1 MPYSTPKRVL
11 KTALAGFGALAL
23 MGTAL
28 SAIADEESTSLA
40 QVLKSI
46 DQSIAQAKKTRGP
59 GEPALWVMRDEDTTV
74 YIFGSVHI
82 LPANTK
88 WQSARVNK
96 AFDAADQVIFE
107 VDSADPN
114 AQANAQALVQQY
126 GLYSDGGSLT
136 KTLND
141 KDEAIVRAG
150 AEKIGFSMAQ
160 VDIMKPWLVS
170 LQMGLVQPTQ
180 AGYTPQEGVEVI
192 LLAKAQKA
200 GKTINY
206 LESADSQLRV
216 LSGASE
222 AQQIESLVILAQTI
236 ERGTEILDLV
246 VEEWR
251 DGDVKGIAALVSNS
265 ETAGTGTQYEDLIV
279 NRNRNWV
286 PQIEALL
293 DQPGTMFVAVGAGHL
308 AGPDSV
314 INMLKAKGHKVSGPQ

>member
-1 MPYSTPKRVL
+1 
-11 KTALAGFGALAL
+11 
-23 MGTAL
+23 
-28 SAIADEESTSLA
+28 
-40 QVLKSI
+40 
-46 DQSIAQAKKTRGP
+46 
-59 GEPALWVMRDEDTTV
+59 
-74 YIFGSVHI
+74 VHI

-141 KDEAIVRAG
+141 KDEAIVTAS
-150 AEKIGFSMAQ
+150 AEKIGLPIAQ
-160 VDIMKPWLVS
+160 VDGMKPWLVS
-170 LQMGLVQPTQ
+170 LQMALIQPMQ
-180 AGYTPQEGVEVI
+180 AGYTPQEGVEVV
-192 LLAKAQKA
+192 LLGKAQKA
-200 GKTINY
+200 GKKINY

-236 ERGTEILDLV
+236 DRGTEILDLL

-314 INMLKAKGHKVSGPQ
+314 INMLKAKGHKISGPQ